1 MSLLDEICAKIR
13 NWQFELSRHATN
25 QSIIRHITMQEVR
38 EAIETCKM
46 LEDYPE
52 DKYGPSCL
60 ILGFTK
66 SKRPL
71 HIQCSYPSRP
81 LIKIIT
87 LYEPDPLQWID
98 FKIRKKMPNEAIQNE
113 ILIEQKVT
121 YTLEM
126 NGKFFLIEN
135 VPARVNVETGEQYFS
150 PKTVDRLQQV
160 VWQGQ
165 PTRTVTLPVYEFTNS
180 T

>member
-1 MSLLDEICAKIR
+1 MSLLDGIRTKIR

-25 QSIIRHITMQEVR
+25 QSIIRHITMREVR
-38 EAIETCKM
+38 EAIETCEM
-46 LEDYPE
+46 LEDYPT

-98 FKIRKKMPNEAIQNE
+98 FKIRSKNA
-113 ILIEQKVT
+113 
-121 YTLEM
+121 
-126 NGKFFLIEN
+126 
-135 VPARVNVETGEQYFS
+135 
-150 PKTVDRLQQV
+150 
-160 VWQGQ
+160 
-165 PTRTVTLPVYEFTNS
+165 
-180 T
+180 